1 MPFLLWHT
9 CELDMVSIVVVE
21 RVLVR
26 VVFGLDNDCP
36 PGRKD
41 AVVDI
46 EFIGFEEE
54 APEYWN
60 DG

>member
-9 CELDMVSIVVVE
+9 CELDMVGIGME

-26 VVFGLDNDCP
+26 VVFGLDNDSP
-36 PGRKD
+36 SRRKD